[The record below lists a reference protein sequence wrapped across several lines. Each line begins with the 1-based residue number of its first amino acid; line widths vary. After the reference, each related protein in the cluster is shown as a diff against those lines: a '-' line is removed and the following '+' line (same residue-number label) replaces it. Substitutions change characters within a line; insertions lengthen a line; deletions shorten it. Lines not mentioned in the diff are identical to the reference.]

1 MVRYNIIVN
10 GYVQG
15 VGFRYFV
22 RITASNYG
30 INGWVRNKMNGTVEI
45 DAEGNEINMNK
56 FIEVIKK
63 GNRFSEVEDIS
74 INEIRS
80 YENYRDFNIV
90 DDDY

>member
-1 MVRYNIIVN
+1 MIRYNMIIS

-22 RITASNYG
+22 RITASKYG
-30 INGWVRNKMNGTVEI
+30 INGWVRNNMNGTVEI

-56 FIEVIKK
+56 FIEVIEK
-63 GNRFSEVEDIS
+63 GNRYSEVADIS
-74 INEIRS
+74 IKENKS

-90 DDDY
+90 DDYY